1 MTIKTFGNKYKVNYS
16 SLRSSTSS
24 YKKYI
29 SNGQVDEKQY
39 LEDIKEFE
47 RLAIKID
54 SMLSRLGESVEI
66 YLSKLVKYS
75 VVTFRNTI
83 KGEVR
88 AKFRRVKA
96 LNTALSCLEKIRD
109 DKAFLIEA
117 LEEVS
122 KKTRNAVDADA
133 NLKKILDGFER
144 YKRGEND

>member
-47 RLAIKID
+47 RLAIKINA
-54 SMLSRLGESVEI
+54 MLTVLGENRKSVEI
-66 YLSKLVKYS
+66 YLAKLVKYS

-88 AKFRRVKA
+88 VKFRRVKA
-96 LNTALSCLEKIRD
+96 LNTVLSCLEKIRD

-122 KKTRNAVDADA
+122 KKQEMLLMRT
-133 NLKKILDGFER
+133 LI
-144 YKRGEND
+144 